1 MLILG
6 LLDKFGLM
14 DFPWCSEVPRGQEKP
29 IELVRGLENSR
40 TISGLARP
48 CMQYMHGL
56 ASPEIS
62 PGVLKTSNQFYRV
75 AMAPRNV
82 TAPLK
87 VHVRKLVQYFHRSHT
102 VNGFLLHCSALWTL
116 RREG

>member
-1 MLILG
+1 
-6 LLDKFGLM
+6 M
-14 DFPWCSEVPRGQEKP
+14 DFQWCSEVSRGQEKP
-29 IELVRGLENSR
+29 IKLVRGLENSR

-75 AMAPRNV
+75 AMAPRMA

-87 VHVRKLVQYFHRSHT
+87 VHEPKLVQ
-102 VNGFLLHCSALWTL
+102 
-116 RREG
+116 

>member
-1 MLILG
+1 
-6 LLDKFGLM
+6 M
-14 DFPWCSEVPRGQEKP
+14 DFQWCSEVPRGQEKP

-75 AMAPRNV
+75 AMASRNV

-87 VHVRKLVQYFHRSHT
+87 VHVRKLVQYFQRSHT
-102 VNGFLLHCSALWTL
+102 VVAIQIKALGTL
-116 RREG
+116 IVKTLNFSSVTYLRAS

>member
-1 MLILG
+1 MEV
-6 LLDKFGLM
+6 LDKFAHM
-14 DFPWCSEVPRGQEKP
+14 DFQWCSEVPRGQEKP

-87 VHVRKLVQYFHRSHT
+87 VHVRKLVQYFHRSHR
-102 VNGFLLHCSALWTL
+102 VCCNDELAAASQ
-116 RREG
+116 

>member
-1 MLILG
+1 
-6 LLDKFGLM
+6 M
-14 DFPWCSEVPRGQEKP
+14 DFQWCSEVPRGQEKP

-102 VNGFLLHCSALWTL
+102 VLISQNFEYYPLYLDPF
-116 RREG
+116 

>member
-1 MLILG
+1 MKQFKIRASWMRNGNGSVWTAL
-6 LLDKFGLM
+6 K
-14 DFPWCSEVPRGQEKP
+14 GQEKP

-62 PGVLKTSNQFYRV
+62 PGVLKTSNQLYRV

-82 TAPLK
+82 PAPLK
-87 VHVRKLVQYFHRSHT
+87 VHVRKLVQ
-102 VNGFLLHCSALWTL
+102 
-116 RREG
+116 